1 MGGTTDTIA
10 QQQQAQ
16 RPADQGPCV
25 ATRDEVISVLRV
37 EAAAI
42 RKFAATALYLF
53 GSAARDEI
61 GAKSDVDVFVDF
73 DPEGPF
79 SFVELIGLQELLRE
93 KLQRDVDLTTRG
105 GLHPRLRARIERS
118 SIKVL

>member
-1 MGGTTDTIA
+1 MAGTTDTIA
-10 QQQQAQ
+10 QLQEAQ

-25 ATRDEVISVLRV
+25 ATRDEVIAVLRA

-42 RKFAATALYLF
+42 RKLGATALYLF

-61 GAKSDVDVFVDF
+61 GPDSDVDVFIDF

-79 SFVELIGLQELLRE
+79 SFVELIGLQDLLKE

-105 GLHPRLRARIERS
+105 GLHPRLKARIERS